1 MNRAFVCLIVSGM
14 LCSACV
20 GTKELMIRTQ
30 PKGADIT
37 INGEPQKERTP
48 MVVEVSQKKD
58 LGIVASMPGYE
69 SSAYTVNTTT
79 NWWLSLL
86 WTKDDPR
93 ARIIKENEVFIP
105 MKKIP
110 TAEAFRVSPLP
121 AYEGVRPDAPKAP
134 ALRDLPKDL

>member
-1 MNRAFVCLIVSGM
+1 MKRAFVCLVVGGV
-14 LCSACV
+14 LCTACV
-20 GTKELMIRTQ
+20 GTKELTIRTQ

-37 INGEPQKERTP
+37 INGVPQEGRTP

-86 WTKDDPR
+86 WTKNDPR

-121 AYEGVRPDAPKAP
+121 VYKGTSPDALKAP
-134 ALRDLPKDL
+134 ALRDLPKNL